1 MEYLH
6 HQSTPATK
14 SELELFSV
22 PPTQTALDQY
32 YEVEFRPSATLD
44 GSTTY
49 DFNIPAS
56 DDFTDLSETMIH
68 VVGRIQKD
76 GAALTATD
84 KAGPAQGF
92 ANALFEQ
99 IQFYLNGVN
108 IAPSNNLHHYQC
120 FLEDFLFKHP
130 SEVDHGSLMI
140 DTASTLEA
148 LGSKEFDL
156 FFPVHVS
163 LTQQNSPLI
172 SGVPIVI
179 RLKRNPGYFGI
190 ISGSKAHHFKIK
202 DISIHIRRVKLFPD
216 VQVAIEEGLKKSPC
230 NYFSTRNEV
239 RHFIINQGQS
249 VARFENLFSGIIPR
263 RIFVGFVK
271 ADSFSGN
278 GTHNP
283 FYFSDFKINHIVS
296 FANGM
301 QVPSIP
307 YTPDFGSA
315 KFMREFVSLFRFSN
329 QHHAHPQ
336 IQASYLKFTNGH
348 TLFCFDYT
356 PDSSI
361 GAETGTLSLVKR
373 GTIRLEVRFEES
385 LTKNI
390 NMIVFAQFD
399 SLIQID
405 QYRNITA
412 DT

>member
-6 HQSTPATK
+6 HQSTPASKT
-14 SELELFSV
+14 ELELFSV
-22 PPTQTALDQY
+22 PPTQTAIDSY
-32 YEVEFRPSATLD
+32 YEVGIRPSATLD

-56 DDFTDLSETMIH
+56 DDYTDLSETMIH
-68 VVGRIQKD
+68 VVGRVQK
-76 GAALTATD
+76 GGVALAETDTASVC
-84 KAGPAQGF
+84 QGF

-130 SEVDHGSLMI
+130 SDVDHGSLMI
-140 DTASTLEA
+140 DSSSTLSA
-148 LGSKEFDL
+148 ITKKEFDL
-156 FFPVHVS
+156 FFPLHIS
-163 LTQQNSPLI
+163 LAQQNTLLI
-172 SGVPIVI
+172 SGIPIAV
-179 RLKRNPGYFGI
+179 RLKRNPAYFGI
-190 ISGSKAHHFKIK
+190 MGGSKEYQFKIQ

-230 NYFSTRNEV
+230 NYFTTRNEV
-239 RHFIINQGQS
+239 RHFIINSGQS
-249 VARFENLFSGIIPR
+249 MARLENLFNGVLPR
-263 RIFVGFVK
+263 RIFVGFVR
-271 ADSFSGN
+271 AESFTGGGN
-278 GTHNP
+278 AFP
-283 FYFSDFKINHIVS
+283 FYFSDCGINFITS
-296 FANGM
+296 FANGV

-307 YTPDFGSA
+307 YTPDFTSA
-315 KFMREFVSLFRFSN
+315 KYMREFVSLFRFSN

-336 IQASYLKFTNGH
+336 IQACYIKYTNGH

-373 GTIRLEVRFEES
+373 GTISLEVKFANP
-385 LTKNI
+385 LTGNI

-399 SLIQID
+399 SVIQID
-405 QYRNITA
+405 QYRNVTI
-412 DT
+412 DN

>member
-22 PPTQTALDQY
+22 PPTQTAIDSY

-49 DFNIPAS
+49 DFNIPGS
-56 DDFTDLSETMIH
+56 DDYTDLSETMIH
-68 VVGRIQKD
+68 IVGQIKKD
-76 GAALTATD
+76 GVDLTATD
-84 KAGPAQGF
+84 GASVCTGF

-140 DTASTLEA
+140 DSSITLNA
-148 LGSKEFDL
+148 ITKKKFDL
-156 FFPVHVS
+156 FFPLHVS
-163 LTQQNSPLI
+163 LTQQNTLLI

-179 RLKRNPGYFGI
+179 RLKRNPEYFGI
-190 ISGSKAHHFKIK
+190 IGGSKQYSLKIH
-202 DISIHIRRVKLFPD
+202 DISIHLRRVKLFPD

-230 NYFSTRNEV
+230 NYFTTRNEV
-239 RHFIINQGQS
+239 RHFIINSGQTM
-249 VARFENLFSGIIPR
+249 ARFENLFNGVLPR
-263 RIFVGFVK
+263 RLFVGFVK
-271 ADSFSGN
+271 AEAFAGDGVYS
-278 GTHNP
+278 P
-283 FYFSDFKINHIVS
+283 FYFSDFEINYIVTHV
-296 FANGM
+296 NGV
-301 QVPSIP
+301 QVPSIA
-307 YTPDFGSA
+307 YTPDFKSA
-315 KFMREFVSLFRFSN
+315 KYMREFVSLFRYSN
-329 QHHAHPQ
+329 QHQAHPQ
-336 IQASYLKFTNGH
+336 IQACYLKFPSDH
-348 TLFCFDYT
+348 TLFCFDYS

-373 GTIRLEVRFEES
+373 GIVRLEVKFS
-385 LTKNI
+385 SPLPSNC

-399 SLIQID
+399 SIIQID
-405 QYRNITA
+405 QYRNVTT
-412 DT
+412 DN